1 MDVHAGSRLARRD
14 LRRECDVVSILEG
27 EIADDPLG
35 DGELV
40 GGIFRRTW
48 EEFDFILLVGHA
60 VKREVADFRMAV
72 FDQTARLGD
81 VEHALLAEFVE
92 FGVWGRFMVSALVGG
107 GEERRFWR
115 DDIVFEFAHGLKLHS
130 RLFFELFARL
140 VERVFG
146 GTGKWF
152 AVFVEERAQHAERGQ
167 FRERIDKRCAEF
179 RHDIEVA
186 AAGFDERK
194 ETGAVNAFAA
204 GQDFIKV
211 VGIVDDEIQRLK
223 SSVSSW
229 IHEIHVLDVI
239 ITDE

>member
-1 MDVHAGSRLARRD
+1 MDVHAGARLARRD
-14 LRRECDVVSILEG
+14 FRGECDIVAVLEG
-27 EIADDPLG
+27 EVSDDPFG

-40 GGIFRRTW
+40 GGVFRGAR
-48 EEFDFILLVGHA
+48 EEFDFVLLVGHA
-60 VKREVADFRMAV
+60 VKREIADFRMAV
-72 FDQTARLGD
+72 FDQAARLRD

-92 FGVWGRFMVSALVGG
+92 FGVWSRFVVSALVGG
-107 GEERRFWR
+107 GKELRFR
-115 DDIVFEFAHGLKLHS
+115 GDDIVFEFAHGLELHS
-130 RLFFELFARL
+130 RLFFELLARL

-167 FRERIDKRCAEF
+167 FRKRIDKRCAEF

-194 ETGAVNAFAA
+194 ETGAVNAFAT